1 MALNSIPE
9 DDDRRT
15 KSKKI
20 RASIENVVHA
30 LLRVSAM
37 NKRLAEIFQPVAM
50 GENEIEKENE
60 RKRTGSGPP
69 PEEGNIFCLL
79 GLEVVM
85 STTLQFIKG
94 NQSGLYLGNLWSSI
108 A

>member
-20 RASIENVVHA
+20 RASIENIVHA

-50 GENEIEKENE
+50 GENEIEKEEE
-60 RKRTGSGPP
+60 RKRTGPGTP
-69 PEEGNIFCLL
+69 PEEGNINIFCLL
-79 GLEVVM
+79 GAEV
-85 STTLQFIKG
+85 LRLF
-94 NQSGLYLGNLWSSI
+94 
-108 A
+108 

>member
-1 MALNSIPE
+1 MTKELGMALDSIPE
-9 DDDRRT
+9 DDDDRRT

-20 RASIENVVHA
+20 RASIENIVHA

-37 NKRLAEIFQPVAM
+37 NKRLAELFQPVAM
-50 GENEIEKENE
+50 GENEIEKEKE
-60 RKRTGSGPP
+60 RKRTGSGPL

-85 STTLQFIKG
+85 STTLQFMKG
-94 NQSGLYLGNLWSSI
+94 NQSGL
-108 A
+108 